1 MLLPCQSPVGIPPYQ
16 YEKLTTQATGILQIR
31 NNGRIVLPS
40 EFEINTQISVL
51 EITVSVEDSSQLTN
65 YFISTLT
72 MQVKG
77 VGPHQKLS
85 IYYNPPRNQGIT
97 LQELGDAN
105 FGSFTPTPV
114 VIVDP
119 YENDGHPR
127 RLLKFEYPI
136 FNDGVVFLG
145 GDLSLFF
152 QQDVKINLHDKASPA
167 RMSLKITDHDNT
179 PEERI
184 RPDRVYIIDF
194 DSAENIQAEFVDNA
208 SPEPNILTGNITISR
223 NEINTSFLVASVRAS
238 HGDPTNNPS
247 CDSSNLNSAE
257 CHHYTYGV
265 ETNDVERLSLNSWGG
280 IYIPPEIRPALD
292 EGKTLSMKIT
302 VNDKSNGN
310 YAASEYTDP
319 VILSLTVTYR
329 YPMELYVTD
338 VSNQIMPEGNFSNT
352 VYVPRNVLHRGL
364 DKVRPFPLLFP
375 NMTIALISMSAG
387 MPPYAYR
394 KVGENSTLM
403 LKNNKI
409 ILSDNIEFINDD
421 DTLYPITMTIGAT
434 DANGYERLLTLNL
447 TIDPINSHARHLMAI
462 CHEVAGC
469 EDPNQQKTLTVSQ
482 GTITI
487 MVPELHAADYAIMT
501 VLDQTFYLNE
511 GSGDDS
517 LRVIRGDLLYKN
529 KSSAHGEI
537 LIPGYTEPLGQ
548 LMSIV
553 LLKTDGDDASAE
565 WINHERA
572 RPDKLYTVYVRYIQ
586 QISVVMKNQFN
597 QNANNPIIINSPSGR
612 NVFVASV
619 FATGGTSQLLYNLNN
634 NRNLDG
640 AFIINS
646 DGVITIP
653 DLSKLAINEDRQLII
668 RVRDS
673 GTGRSNS
680 KRVTITVRVQS
691 EPIPLELTASDHR
704 GEVVEGGNFA
714 GKGITY
720 VTQEQIYR
728 GFSSTDTTL
737 AYLGASGGTPGYSY
751 AIISAQTKVTIQE
764 NIIILAQGF
773 VVPPGQS
780 RLQITV
786 QVTDKNR
793 PAPNTTRLTL
803 RFKISRVIQHPHL
816 NGFVLPVTNTLVNN
830 FDGRIN
836 IFRQPAPSPET
847 LTAIVVNVHNRT
859 AIRKIGGDLEFEK
872 RITST
877 HPGEIPY
884 ANQYNI
890 LIPANISPTGNTLS
904 IVLRVT
910 DGDGLIEGRDAQ
922 SRRARP

>member
-1 MLLPCQSPVGIPPYQ
+1 M
-16 YEKLTTQATGILQIR
+16 
-31 NNGRIVLPS
+31 
-40 EFEINTQISVL
+40 
-51 EITVSVEDSSQLTN
+51 
-65 YFISTLT
+65 
-72 MQVKG
+72 
-77 VGPHQKLS
+77 
-85 IYYNPPRNQGIT
+85 
-97 LQELGDAN
+97 GDAN
-105 FGSFTPTPV
+105 FGSFAPTPV

-127 RLLKFEYPI
+127 RLLKFDYPI
-136 FNDGVVFLG
+136 FNDEVVFLG
-145 GDLSLFF
+145 GDLSLFV

-179 PEERI
+179 AEEKI
-184 RPDRVYIIDF
+184 RPDRVYTIYF
-194 DSAENIQAEFVDNA
+194 DSVENIQAEFVDNA
-208 SPEPNILTGNITISR
+208 SPEPNILTGNITIAR
-223 NEINTSFLVASVRAS
+223 NEINTSLLIASVRAS
-238 HGDPTNNPS
+238 HGDTAYNSACNRNN
-247 CDSSNLNSAE
+247 LKSAE
-257 CHHYTYGV
+257 CHPYTYGV
-265 ETNDVERLSLNSWGG
+265 KTNDIERLSLDSWGG

-302 VNDKSNGN
+302 VNDKSNGMH
-310 YAASEYTDP
+310 AASEYTDP
-319 VILSLTVTYR
+319 VVLSLTVTYQ
-329 YPMELYVTD
+329 YPMRLYVTD
-338 VSNQIMPEGNFSNT
+338 VSNQIMPDGNFSNA
-352 VYVPRNVLHRGL
+352 VYVPRDVLHRGL

-469 EDPNQQKTLTVSQ
+469 EEPNKQKTLTVSQ

-487 MVPELHAADYAIMT
+487 MSPELHAADYAIMT
-501 VLDQTFYLNE
+501 VLDQTFYQNE
-511 GSGDDS
+511 GSGDDA
-517 LRVIRGDLLYKN
+517 LRIVSGNLIYRN
-529 KSSAHGEI
+529 KRSAHGEI
-537 LIPGYTEPLGQ
+537 LIPRYTEPLGQ

-597 QNANNPIIINSPSGR
+597 QNTSNPIIINSPSGR

-634 NRNLDG
+634 MRNLDG

-653 DLSKLAINEDRQLII
+653 DLSKLAIDEDRELII

-673 GTGRSNS
+673 GIGKSNS

-704 GEVVEGGNFA
+704 GEVVEGGNFSA
-714 GKGITY
+714 KGITY
-720 VTQEQIYR
+720 ITQEELYR
-728 GFSSTDTTL
+728 NFSNIDTTI
-737 AYLGASGGTPGYSY
+737 AYLGATGGTPDYTYEIVSGHN
-751 AIISAQTKVTIQE
+751 KVSIRE
-764 NIIILAQGF
+764 NIIILEQGYVF
-773 VVPPGQS
+773 PSRQS
-780 RLQITV
+780 RLQIIV
-786 QVTDKNR
+786 QVTDKNK
-793 PAPNTTRLTL
+793 PIANTARLTL
-803 RFKISRVIQHPHL
+803 RFNIGRVVQHPHL
-816 NGFVLPVTNTLVNN
+816 NGFILPVTNSVINN
-830 FDGRIN
+830 LEGQIN
-836 IFRQPAPSPET
+836 IFKQPYASSEK
-847 LTAIVVNVHNRT
+847 LTAIAVNVHKQV
-859 AIRKIGGDLEFEK
+859 AIRKIGGELGIEK

-877 HPGEIPY
+877 HPGSSVY
-884 ANQYNI
+884 DNQYNI
-890 LIPANISPTGNTLS
+890 IIPANIVPSGNTLS

-910 DGDGLIEGRDAQ
+910 DGDGLTEGNNAQ
-922 SRRARP
+922 SRRARPDRIFTVYIKYVNGTKISFMDFKDFPLNQRADPEETVTRTSGLYFKFTHLHEEKRPLQAAIFEPEISETFSYLL